1 MMKKKILIGSVF
13 AALIM
18 LSLPFISTVNAQS
31 QEENNLGN
39 YDENLSSPGYV
50 LALYGDEADNPGGWV
65 TNTINYVSI
74 IFNDIQYI
82 VSSRGICQDLFN
94 TLKDTFSLIKNLR
107 ECNNFVELISVV
119 INEFIPTVQEII
131 SVAQRVM
138 GLVQVVTDLIQ
149 TTQEF
154 IPYIQGEPWT
164 APVLIRGTVSG
175 SEGTLEAHITCN
187 EASQDTG
194 GDGYYNIEVAA
205 LQDYLPSSYSVTA
218 SSEGYTDETSSTG
231 LIFPDAVITVDFE
244 LDNEDDEA
252 EPETI
257 SKNTFL
263 ISKYFGSRF
272 SHIFSLFFF
281 IFNKA

>member
-1 MMKKKILIGSVF
+1 MRKKILIGSVF
-13 AALIM
+13 AALIIV
-18 LSLPFISTVNAQS
+18 SLPFISTVNAQS

-39 YDENLSSPGYV
+39 YDENLSSLGYV
-50 LALYGDEADNPGGWV
+50 LALYDGEADNPGGWV
-65 TNTINYVSI
+65 TNTINYVST

-82 VSSRGICQDLFN
+82 VSSKGICQDLFN
-94 TLKDTFSLIKNLR
+94 TLKDTFNLIKSLR
-107 ECNNFVELISVV
+107 ECNNFVELINVV
-119 INEFIPTVQEII
+119 INEFIPTVQKII

-175 SEGTLEAHITCN
+175 PEGTLEAHITCN
-187 EASQDTG
+187 EVSQDTSS
-194 GDGYYNIEVAA
+194 DGYYSIEVAA
-205 LQDYLPSSYSVTA
+205 LQDYIPSRYSVTA
-218 SSEGYTDETSSTG
+218 SSEGFTDETRSTG

-244 LDNEDDEA
+244 LDNEDDET
-252 EPETI
+252 EPETV

-263 ISKYFGSRF
+263 ISKYFSSRL
-272 SHIFSLFFF
+272 SHIFSAFFF
-281 IFNKA
+281 I